1 MSIRTKTIE
10 ELAELEDDFQATA
23 FDPRFKDDNK
33 FALLSSILEG
43 MTNTV
48 FRSFKTTEFDCYDVS
63 EYVQDFCERS
73 DLGRAMVDQAF
84 HGEGADIYKSKMNAL
99 MNYALVNLAMYSRPV
114 ENYRLE
120 P

>member
-1 MSIRTKTIE
+1 MADRTQTIE

-23 FDPRFKDDNK
+23 LDTRFKDENK
-33 FALLSSILEG
+33 FVLLSRILEG

-48 FRSFKTTEFDCYDVS
+48 YRSFKTTQYDCYDVS
-63 EYVQDFCERS
+63 EYVQDFCSRN
-73 DLGRAMVDQAF
+73 DLGRAMVEQAF
-84 HGEGADIYKSKMNAL
+84 RGEDAPVYKAKMNAL

-120 P
+120 L